1 MLRNSYINKYKEK
14 SKYDPDDKFLK
25 EDEEYLLKNIRP
37 IPERTIR
44 TLPPKKL
51 NKFVEDVMTN
61 KKVTYVL
68 YSSNADNEINKYIKS
83 KYNK

>member
-37 IPERTIR
+37 LPERTIR
-44 TLPPKKL
+44 NLPQRKL
-51 NKFVEDVMTN
+51 NQFVEDVMTN
-61 KKVTYVL
+61 QKVTYVL
-68 YSSNADNEINKYIKS
+68 YSTNAKNEINKYIKS
-83 KYNK
+83 KEV